1 MVRRDDNADGDEGS
15 DMISVVGAVG
25 EFAGDKS
32 ATISDETIDVAVNE
46 VVAAAGPE

>member
-1 MVRRDDNADGDEGS
+1 MVDMVRHDDDAGADVID
-15 DMISVVGAVG
+15 VGAVVV
-25 EFAGDKS
+25 EIAGDKS